1 MPLTPRRVLLVATM
15 RNEGPYILEWLAYHR
30 AIGFGDLIVCTND
43 CVDES
48 PALLD
53 RLEHLGLL
61 VHLRSTPASQGEAQ
75 LAAYTLAASHPLTG
89 AADWAMVLD
98 ADEYLNVHVG
108 LGRVGDLI
116 DAVPD
121 ATAICVNWR
130 LFGSSGHRSWSPDL
144 VTERFTRAAPLEHG
158 VNWPYKTLF
167 TRLDAYGCKLL
178 SHQPRYPHAHVIA
191 DLRYVDGAGRTLP
204 SWVFDESRDAFLQS
218 EPGTVSW
225 RLAQVNHYNTR
236 SRDDYF
242 AKHRRGGGIPV
253 DWDRESCWPIFD
265 RNEEE
270 DLTIARKLPAM
281 KRALDAMRGD
291 DELVRLH
298 ARCCEMYGA
307 HVAALKAEAASGP
320 APA

>member
-1 MPLTPRRVLLVATM
+1 MNARRILLVATM

-30 AIGFGDLIVCTND
+30 AIGFTDILVCTND

-53 RLEHLGLL
+53 RLEQLGQL
-61 VHLRSTPASQGEAQ
+61 VHLRSRPASPREAQ
-75 LAAYTLAASHPLTG
+75 LVAYTLAASHPLTE

-98 ADEYLNVHVG
+98 ADEFLNVHAGAG
-108 LGRVGDLI
+108 LVTDLI
-116 DAVPD
+116 DAAPG

-130 LFGSSGHRSWSPDL
+130 LFGSSGQRGWSPGL

-178 SHQPRYPHAHVIA
+178 SHQPRFPHAHE
-191 DLRYVDGAGRTLP
+191 LENLHYVDGAGRTLP
-204 SWVFDESRDAFLQS
+204 SWVFDETRTEFLQS

-225 RLAQVNHYNTR
+225 ALAQVNHYNTR

-253 DWDRESCWPIFD
+253 DWDRESCWPVFD

-270 DLTIARKLPAM
+270 DLTIAPKLPAM
-281 KRALDAMRGD
+281 KRALAAMREDAG
-291 DELVRLH
+291 LVALH
-298 ARCCEMYGA
+298 ARCCELYGA
-307 HVAALKAEAASGP
+307 HVAALKRDVAQEP
-320 APA
+320 A

>member
-1 MPLTPRRVLLVATM
+1 M

-30 AIGFGDLIVCTND
+30 AIGFTDVIVCTND

-53 RLEHLGLL
+53 RLQELGLL
-61 VHLRSTPASQGEAQ
+61 VHLRSKPATQRDAQ
-75 LAAYTLAASHPLTG
+75 LVAYTLAAAHPLTN

-108 LGRVGDLI
+108 GGRVDDLI

-121 ATAICVNWR
+121 ATAVCVNWR
-130 LFGSSGHRSWSPDL
+130 LFGSSGRRRWSPDL

-158 VNWPYKTLF
+158 VNRPYKTLF

-178 SHQPRYPHAHVIA
+178 SHQPRFPHAHELA
-191 DLRYVDGAGRTLP
+191 SLRYVDGAGRSLP

-225 RLAQVNHYNTR
+225 KLAQVNHYNTR
-236 SRDDYF
+236 SRDDYL

-253 DWDRESCWPIFD
+253 DWDRDACWPVFD

-270 DLTIARKLPAM
+270 DRTIAPKLPAM
-281 KRALDAMRGD
+281 KRALAALREDG
-291 DELVRLH
+291 ELMALH
-298 ARCCEMYGA
+298 ARCCALYGA
-307 HVAALKAEAASGP
+307 HVAALKDEAATSQGS
-320 APA
+320 A